1 MSVAIP
7 FTITPLDNRIVIGL
21 NQLMHRW
28 PRFDSLLAWA
38 MDAAIIKFLPMVLV
52 ICWLWFS
59 GTPEQLPRRNILL
72 TGLLTSLATLFIARF
87 MALLLPFRTRPYT
100 NPDLHFVTITEGAL
114 RTWSSFPSDHAVLAF
129 ALATTIYRISPRLGV
144 WAFLHATVFIC
155 LPRLYLGMHYP
166 SDLAVGALIGVLL
179 VLITIRIP
187 ASRVA
192 SGALLKIERHW
203 PQWFY
208 ATGFLILFEISE
220 MFDSLRQVAGSIFH
234 MLRQ

>member
-1 MSVAIP
+1 MSVAVP
-7 FTITPLDNRIVIGL
+7 FTMISLDNRIVIGL
-21 NQLMHRW
+21 NQFMHRW
-28 PRFDSLLAWA
+28 PQLDSLLAWA

-59 GTPEQLPRRNILL
+59 DTPEQLPRRNILL

-87 MALLLPFRTRPYT
+87 MALLLPFRARPYT

-129 ALATTIYRISPRLGV
+129 ALATTIYRISPRLGT

-179 VLITIRIP
+179 VLLTIRIP
-187 ASRVA
+187 ASKAA